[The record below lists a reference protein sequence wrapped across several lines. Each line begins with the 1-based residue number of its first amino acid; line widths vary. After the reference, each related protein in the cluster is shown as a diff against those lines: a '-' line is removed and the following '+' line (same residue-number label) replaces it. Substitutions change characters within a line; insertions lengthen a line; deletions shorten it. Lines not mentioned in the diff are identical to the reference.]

1 MDVQEILSFADIDA
15 EEVEWLWYPYVPY
28 GKVTILQ
35 GDPGT
40 GKTMFMLALVARL
53 TNGAGPPFSEEPA
66 EPITVIYQTAE
77 DGLADTIKPRL
88 ERAGADCSRVK
99 LILEKQHYLTFG
111 DPRLEE
117 AVLQENARLL
127 ILDPLSAYAGA
138 EVNMNQSNEVRRAI
152 RPLYDMAQR
161 TGCAVVLVT
170 HMNKAEGVSPLYRT
184 SGSIDVAGSVR
195 SILTVLKYERS
206 RTRRIVVPVKSNL
219 APIGD
224 GILFDLSDRVEWV
237 GQMEADADSLLNGC
251 SDKPTAVSKQSQA
264 AEELPLLLQ
273 NGPLPQKEI
282 VSYFEQQG
290 ISKRTAELA
299 KNALCIKS
307 IRVQDG
313 WCWALPEHPNA

>member
-1 MDVQEILSFADIDA
+1 M
-15 EEVEWLWYPYVPY
+15 
-28 GKVTILQ
+28 
-35 GDPGT
+35 
-40 GKTMFMLALVARL
+40 
-53 TNGAGPPFSEEPA
+53 
-66 EPITVIYQTAE
+66 
-77 DGLADTIKPRL
+77 
-88 ERAGADCSRVK
+88 
-99 LILEKQHYLTFG
+99 
-111 DPRLEE
+111 
-117 AVLQENARLL
+117 QENARLL

-219 APIGD
+219 APMGD
-224 GILFDLSDRVEWV
+224 GILFDLSDHVEWA

-251 SDKPTAVSKQSQA
+251 GDKPTAVSKQSQA

-299 KNALCIKS
+299 KNALGIKS